1 MLVWKK
7 SIECLPPHQ
16 QSVFGW
22 KAKSKV
28 WIRDI
33 WWDEQEETWNT
44 DDIFYD
50 KDDISHWME
59 HPSAPDDDEVE
70 SVVSPMATFK
80 YPGYRHMQ
88 YTSKVESVVSPTTG
102 ENPGEEI
109 TLEPKMAEVP
119 DDADLEWWLNDQTSQ
134 MDDESRAN
142 ILAVD
147 APDGMNQF
155 GFFTGM
161 GIRNY
166 YGLWHDNGL
175 TRYFNNV
182 LGVYHADDMSGV
194 LLEALWYRVH
204 NKPYDPTP
212 LIKRYHEHWK
222 RSGCNMKGEHINA
235 EA

>member
-1 MLVWKK
+1 MLVWNK
-7 SIECLPPHQ
+7 SIEGLPPHQ

-22 KAKSKV
+22 KAKSKA

-44 DDIFYD
+44 DEEFYD
-50 KDDISHWME
+50 KDEISHWMF
-59 HPSAPDDDEVE
+59 HPSAPED
-70 SVVSPMATFK
+70 AL
-80 YPGYRHMQ
+80 
-88 YTSKVESVVSPTTG
+88 KVES
-102 ENPGEEI
+102 EELTNACKDI
-109 TLEPKMAEVP
+109 DIPKPQMAEVP

-166 YGLWHDNGL
+166 YGLWHENGL

-194 LLEALWYRVH
+194 LLEALWHRVH

-212 LIKRYHEHWK
+212 MIEKCRKHWK
-222 RSGCNMKGEHINA
+222 QSGCNMKGEQINA
-235 EA
+235 KT

>member
-7 SIECLPPHQ
+7 SIEGLPPHQ

-22 KAKSKV
+22 NAKSKA

-44 DDIFYD
+44 DEEFYA
-50 KDDISHWME
+50 KDEISHWME
-59 HPSAPDDDEVE
+59 HPSAPED
-70 SVVSPMATFK
+70 
-80 YPGYRHMQ
+80 
-88 YTSKVESVVSPTTG
+88 
-102 ENPGEEI
+102 I
-109 TLEPKMAEVP
+109 TDLGAKEKPQMAEVP
-119 DDADLEWWLNDQTSQ
+119 DDADIEWWLNDQTSQ
-134 MDDESRAN
+134 MDEESRAN

-161 GIRNY
+161 GVRNY